1 MQKVFENIGGARE
14 LDVRGVGDEIR
25 LSVVTKLGGAR
36 IGVTLPNA
44 TGTELALAVLEA
56 MGTQDGTDE
65 DLAAHYLRQALE
77 ARQRDQKLE
86 ALALELCNTYRAA
99 SEMKQL
105 SSFEGY
111 ATLRAHWV
119 PVAAKALELGASK

>member
-1 MQKVFENIGGARE
+1 MKKVFE
-14 LDVRGVGDEIR
+14 GVNPATQLE
-25 LSVVTKLGGAR
+25 VTAKDSALRFTAYSSDGYG
-36 IGVTLPNA
+36 ITVTLPNA

-56 MGTQDGTDE
+56 MDSPGDSPETVAEG
-65 DLAAHYLRQALE
+65 LLREALE